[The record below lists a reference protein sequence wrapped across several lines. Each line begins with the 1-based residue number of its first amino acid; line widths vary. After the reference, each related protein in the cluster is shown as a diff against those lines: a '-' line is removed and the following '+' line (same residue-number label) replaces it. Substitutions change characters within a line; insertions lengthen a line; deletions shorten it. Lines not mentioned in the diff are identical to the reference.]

1 MHRHTRVAVLAALL
15 LAATACTSSSDDPD
29 TASSSSSSPAGLAA
43 EWGPKLQE
51 ATTAETAVCNQ
62 VGDQAC
68 AEHLTNIAIVV
79 TDLEQAIDEAGGQD
93 AYPRTVEKITEINKS
108 VDAYT
113 EHECLGD
120 ENAGISGSPCP
131 DDARTIMT
139 GGAQL
144 PLTLETDEAKN
155 G

>member
-1 MHRHTRVAVLAALL
+1 MRHRTTITALAAVILVL
-15 LAATACTSSSDDPD
+15 TGCTSSNDDADAEP
-29 TASSSSSSPAGLAA
+29 SSSAS
-43 EWGPKLQE
+43 KLSTDWMTKLE
-51 ATTAETAVCNQ
+51 NATKADKAICNE
-62 VGDQAC
+62 VGDEAC
-68 AEHLTNIAIVV
+68 AEHLTDIALVV
-79 TDLEQAIDEAGGQD
+79 TDVELAIDEAGGLD
-93 AYPRTVEKITEINKS
+93 AYPRSMKQIDQINEA

-139 GGAQL
+139 GGAALQL
-144 PLTLETDEAKN
+144 ALETDESKA

>member
-1 MHRHTRVAVLAALL
+1 MHHRTTITLTAAALIL
-15 LAATACTSSSDDPD
+15 ATSCTNSSNDEPAATPGRTKLS
-29 TASSSSSSPAGLAA
+29 T
-43 EWGPKLQE
+43 EWITKLE
-51 ATTAETAVCNQ
+51 NATTTDKATCNE

-68 AEHLTNIAIVV
+68 AEHLTDIAEVV
-79 TDLEQAIDEAGGQD
+79 IDLEIAIDEAGGVD
-93 AYPRTVEKITEINKS
+93 AYPRSMKQIDQINEA

-120 ENAGISGSPCP
+120 ENAGIPGSPCP

-139 GGAQL
+139 GGAALQL
-144 PLTLETDEAKN
+144 ALETDESK